1 MLGGPECVRVCVSQQ
16 RSLACKPDKTLRK
29 NHEYFVLFARFVS
42 KKNTLLLLPTAS
54 NRILASVRTPVTDP
68 YVIS

>member
-1 MLGGPECVRVCVSQQ
+1 MQAGQNLE
-16 RSLACKPDKTLRK
+16 K
-29 NHEYFVLFARFVS
+29 NHEYFDLFARFVS
-42 KKNTLLLLPTAS
+42 KKNTLLFWRDDPLLLLLPTAS

>member
-1 MLGGPECVRVCVSQQ
+1 MQAGQNLE
-16 RSLACKPDKTLRK
+16 K